1 MLRFALCVVFTIVYF
16 DARAQTPDTVFL
28 EELTWIE
35 VRDAIAAGTTSI
47 IIPTAGTEQNGPHIV
62 LGKHKYRMNAGAER
76 IARGLGNTLVAPVIT
91 FVPEGSIEPPSG
103 HMKYAGSISMP
114 EEIYKGILEYT
125 ARSLKVH
132 GFTDIFF
139 VGDSGGNQRG
149 MKEVSEALNLEWT
162 DEETRVHFVSAWYT
176 STAFEDW
183 LRSQGEPDDVIGT
196 HAGLSDTTTLMAV
209 APQHV
214 RAEFMLEERSKN
226 ANGVSGDPS
235 GASVEL
241 GEIGMSFLVGAAMT
255 QIKEMLARQD
265 Q

>member
-1 MLRFALCVVFTIVYF
+1 MLRIALLALCIAGVSCG
-16 DARAQTPDTVFL
+16 ASAQTPDTVFL
-28 EELTWIE
+28 EELTWME
-35 VRDAIAAGTTSI
+35 VRDAIDSGTTSI
-47 IIPTAGTEQNGPHIV
+47 IIPTAGIEQNGPHIA

-76 IARGLGNTLVAPVIT
+76 IARELGNALVAPIVS
-91 FVPEGSIEPPSG
+91 FVPEGSIDPPTS

-114 EEIYKGILEYT
+114 EDVYQGILEYT
-125 ARSLKVH
+125 ARSLQVH

-149 MKEVSEALNLEWT
+149 MQEVTTKLNEEWKGSA
-162 DEETRVHFVSAWYT
+162 TRVHFVSAWYT

-183 LRSQGEPDDVIGT
+183 LRSQGETDDVIGS

-214 RAEFMLEERSKN
+214 RADFMLEERSKN

-241 GEIGMSFLVGAAMT
+241 GNIGMDFLVDAAMT
-255 QIKEMLARQD
+255 QIRGMLKE
-265 Q
+265 